1 MYENEIY
8 GEQNHRNQGGDSGY
22 FDHLSDSTASGVTE
36 ENPGKGSGAFQ
47 SQAVQAAAPEKR
59 KKAGRVKKEKNR
71 SERKGGVFRKFALS
85 MGMGLCFG
93 LFAGVGFYAIRMG
106 TDQLADSRQEVPAE
120 SQTGETSG
128 EVTPEMMQSIWSQLS
143 DRINV
148 NQTSYI
154 QEDASDVVRQVMPA
168 MVSIINNSTA
178 STTSFWGQVYS
189 RPVSYSGSG
198 IIVAQKED
206 ELLIVTN
213 NHVVQGADSL
223 EVTFIDGSTA
233 EAVIKGLDSEMDLA
247 VIAVKTDDLS
257 DDTKNAITI
266 ATLGDS
272 DDLVLGEPVIA
283 IGNALGYGQSVSGG
297 MVSALARE
305 ITMEDGSKG
314 VFIQTDAAINP
325 GNSGGALLNMKG
337 EVVGINSSKIEGTE
351 VEGMGYAIPI
361 TSASPIIAELMERQ
375 TRAQKVSDDER
386 GYLGI
391 ETQYLDASTSQM
403 FGIPQGAYVY
413 SVSQGSGAEA
423 AGLLHGDIIVSFEG
437 QKISS
442 ADELS
447 GALEYYR
454 VGETVKLTVKR
465 IINGEYQS
473 VDLEVTLGR
482 RPE

>member
-1 MYENEIY
+1 
-8 GEQNHRNQGGDSGY
+8 
-22 FDHLSDSTASGVTE
+22 
-36 ENPGKGSGAFQ
+36 
-47 SQAVQAAAPEKR
+47 
-59 KKAGRVKKEKNR
+59 
-71 SERKGGVFRKFALS
+71 
-85 MGMGLCFG
+85 
-93 LFAGVGFYAIRMG
+93 
-106 TDQLADSRQEVPAE
+106 
-120 SQTGETSG
+120 
-128 EVTPEMMQSIWSQLS
+128 
-143 DRINV
+143 
-148 NQTSYI
+148 
-154 QEDASDVVRQVMPA
+154 
-168 MVSIINNSTA
+168 
-178 STTSFWGQVYS
+178 
-189 RPVSYSGSG
+189 
-198 IIVAQKED
+198 
-206 ELLIVTN
+206 
-213 NHVVQGADSL
+213 
-223 EVTFIDGSTA
+223 
-233 EAVIKGLDSEMDLA
+233 
-247 VIAVKTDDLS
+247 
-257 DDTKNAITI
+257 
-266 ATLGDS
+266 
-272 DDLVLGEPVIA
+272 
-283 IGNALGYGQSVSGG
+283 
-297 MVSALARE
+297 
-305 ITMEDGSKG
+305 
-314 VFIQTDAAINP
+314 
-325 GNSGGALLNMKG
+325 MKG

-473 VDLEVTLGR
+473 VDLEVTLGQ